1 MLLKVAFDTPA
12 EVGYDN
18 AEGILFCVLE
28 QILESY
34 CRFLPADQPLLI
46 KRSDERSSGIV
57 MCLTHYR
64 EQQQKGEDRVGNQ
77 DVVIHSGRVPLN
89 GPPGLYNRNDADWH
103 QLPAFLRLKTN
114 GRETKY
120 IVMP

>member
-1 MLLKVAFDTPA
+1 MLLQVGFDTSA

-18 AEGILFCVLE
+18 AEGILSCVLE
-28 QILESY
+28 QILESW
-34 CRFLPADQPLLI
+34 CRFLPADKPILI
-46 KRSDERSSGIV
+46 KRSDERGSGIA
-57 MCLTHYR
+57 MCPTHHH
-64 EQQQKGEDRVGNQ
+64 EQQQKGEDRDGNQ
-77 DVVIHSGRVPLN
+77 DVVIDSGRVPLN
-89 GPPGLYNRNDADWH
+89 GPPRLYNRSDGDWH